1 MDEHDRDEQHVAIIT
16 PTEIFSL
23 QGSNLLGSL
32 LAEQKRKKKNLRVVN
47 QPFPAVITREAGERR
62 KQKKKS

>member
-32 LAEQKRKKKNLRVVN
+32 LAEQKRKKK
-47 QPFPAVITREAGERR
+47 FKSCEPALPCCYH
-62 KQKKKS
+62 